1 MDLFGINFCGLTKKV
16 VTKSIEATSMKVVA
30 IDCFATIPNGIKST
44 NPQTKKKL
52 LTRSAI
58 GAILSVPLIQLIVSV
73 GLFLNYFGTQKNI
86 NILFEVSSPI
96 IFKIHAPRQFDEIRA
111 KIRLSFT

>member
-1 MDLFGINFCGLTKKV
+1 MDLFGINFCGLKKKV
-16 VTKSIEATSMKVVA
+16 VTIIIEATSMKVVA
-30 IDCFATIPNGIKST
+30 IDCLATIPNGIKST
-44 NPQTKKKL
+44 NPQTKKNT
-52 LTRSAI
+52 LTHPAI

-86 NILFEVSSPI
+86 NILFQARSPI

-111 KIRLSFT
+111 KIRPSFT